1 MSEYLC
7 HNMLEGQHESSN
19 TFHAE
24 ANFCGEL
31 LSARESALTG
41 FPGPG
46 HPLLLGGAKMS
57 PDVAQGTWL
66 WRHIVSPSE
75 S

>member
-1 MSEYLC
+1 MSPPTPF
-7 HNMLEGQHESSN
+7 ML
-19 TFHAE
+19 TP
-24 ANFCGEL
+24 NFCGEL
-31 LSARESALTG
+31 LSAWESALTG
-41 FPGPG
+41 FPGPR

-66 WRHIVSPSE
+66 WQHIVSPSE